1 MILNSIFGNSVK
13 ILQTCLNGYKARN
26 RAISSNIA
34 NAEVKNY
41 RKISVGFENNLKKAI
56 NEKSSDITQTNPAHL
71 SKNSEIN
78 EEMISVEKSKFSNVG
93 EHKISLDEE
102 MVNLVNNQINYQ
114 TSAKVLNK
122 MFGILRT
129 AIKGR

>member
-41 RKISVGFENNLKKAI
+41 RKINVGFENNLKKAI